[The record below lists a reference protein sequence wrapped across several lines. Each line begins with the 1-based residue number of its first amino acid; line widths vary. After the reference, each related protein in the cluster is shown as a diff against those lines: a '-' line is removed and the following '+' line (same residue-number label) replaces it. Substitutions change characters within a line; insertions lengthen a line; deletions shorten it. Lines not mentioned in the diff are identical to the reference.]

1 MWNPYNDSVDM
12 LDILA
17 VTGLEWL
24 YDIVE
29 NRYGRVAALLV
40 TWGAALLLIG
50 LILWFL
56 VRLIAR

>member
-1 MWNPYNDSVDM
+1 M

-40 TWGAALLLIG
+40 TWGAALFLIG